1 MSKSDIESRV
11 NNAMYEINYAIKL
24 FSNPRGY
31 LTDDEYALTRLKEA
45 NKQLKMIITLLD
57 KSETR

>member
-1 MSKSDIESRV
+1 MLKSDIESKV

-24 FSNPRGY
+24 FNNPKGY

-57 KSETR
+57 T